1 MSGWRAVEL
10 DPWTRESLVA
20 RASDPKRERWLEQV
34 RRTGACRHPVRLRGV
49 VRRGDEVVYS
59 TADEPDRALMVR
71 CGNRREA
78 HCPSCAHEYR
88 GDMWQLVYAGL
99 AGGRKGVPES
109 VAEHPQVFATLTAPS
124 FGAVHTIRDDGRSCR
139 CGRGHDEGDPEL
151 GSAID
156 PTTYD
161 YEGAVLW
168 NWHAPA
174 LWNRFVI
181 ELGRVLAARAGLSER
196 EWRQLVRV
204 AFAKVAEFQARGLV
218 HFHVVVRLDGAEDRA
233 MAPGVAVSP
242 AELCAAIRKAAAD
255 VRLEGDAGDGEK
267 VELRF
272 GEQLDTRVLTGAD
285 DGAELSAG
293 RVAGYV
299 AKYSC
304 KSSHEQITCRDAEP
318 DGWREKGV
326 PEHLI
331 EMAAAALRLSER
343 DGLRRIAGW
352 VHMLGFRGHFVT
364 KSRGYSTT
372 LGELRATRA
381 AYRAGQNEPADES
394 DPVGD
399 PIPVLA
405 VWEYVG
411 SGYLSPGDVLLAA
424 GVEASLRAGREALLD
439 LRRGPPG
446 DEPPW

>member
-1 MSGWRAVEL
+1 VSASPVAEL
-10 DPWTRESLVA
+10 DPWTRESLIA
-20 RASDPKRERWLEQV
+20 RVSDPKRERWLEQI

-49 VRRGDEVVYS
+49 VRRGDEIAYS
-59 TADEPDRALMVR
+59 TVDEPDGALMVR
-71 CGNRREA
+71 RGNRREA

-124 FGAVHTIRDDGRSCR
+124 FGVVHTIRDDGRPCR
-139 CGRGHDEGDPEL
+139 CGRRHGADDPML

-156 PTTYD
+156 PASYD
-161 YEGAVLW
+161 YEGAALW

-181 ELGRVLAARAGLSER
+181 ELGRVLAAHAGMSER
-196 EWRQLVRV
+196 AWRGLVRI
-204 AFAKVAEFQARGLV
+204 AYAKVAEFQARGLV
-218 HFHVVVRLDGAEDRA
+218 HFHVAVRLDGAEDRA
-233 MAPGVAVSP
+233 MPPGVGVS
-242 AELCAAIRKAAAD
+242 AGELCAAIREAAAG
-255 VRLEGDAGDGEK
+255 VRLDGDAGDGET

-272 GEQLDTRVLTGAD
+272 GEQLDTRALRGAD

-293 RVAGYV
+293 KVAGYV

-304 KSSHEQITCRDAEP
+304 KSSHEQITGRDDEP
-318 DGWREKGV
+318 DGWSAKGV
-326 PEHLI
+326 PEHLV
-331 EMAAAALRLSER
+331 EMAAAALRVSER
-343 DGLRRIAGW
+343 SGLRRIARW

-372 LGELRATRA
+372 LGELRAARA
-381 AYRAGQNEPADES
+381 AYRAAQNEPAAEPEPEADS
-394 DPVGD
+394 T
-399 PIPVLA
+399 PVLA
-405 VWEYVG
+405 AWEYVG

-424 GVEASLRAGREALLD
+424 GVEASLRAGREALHD
-439 LRRGPPG
+439 LRCRPPC
-446 DEPPW
+446 DEPGW

>member
-1 MSGWRAVEL
+1 MSAPEL
-10 DPWTRESLVA
+10 DPWTRESLIA

-34 RRTGACRHPVRLRGV
+34 RRTGACRHPIRLRGV
-49 VRRGDEVVYS
+49 VCRGDEVVYS
-59 TADEPDRALMVR
+59 TAEEPDAALMVR

-109 VAEHPQVFATLTAPS
+109 VAGHPQVFATLTAPS
-124 FGAVHTIRDDGRSCR
+124 FGAVHTIRDDGRACR
-139 CGRGHDEGDPEL
+139 CGRRHDDGDPEL
-151 GSAID
+151 GCAID
-156 PTTYD
+156 PASYD

-181 ELGRVLAARAGLSER
+181 ELGRVLAAHAGMSECA
-196 EWRQLVRV
+196 WRQLVRV
-204 AFAKVAEFQARGLV
+204 AYAKVAEFQARGLV
-218 HFHVVVRLDGAEDRA
+218 HLHAVVRLDGAEDRA
-233 MAPGVAVSP
+233 MPPGVAVSP

-255 VRLEGDAGDGEK
+255 VHLDGDAGDGETVK
-267 VELRF
+267 LRF
-272 GEQLDTRVLTGAD
+272 GKQLDTRVLTGAD
-285 DGAELSAG
+285 DGAQLSAG
-293 RVAGYV
+293 KVAGYV

-304 KSSHEQITCRDAEP
+304 KSSHEQITSRDAEP
-318 DGWREKGV
+318 DSWRKKGV

-343 DGLRRIAGW
+343 DGLRRIARW

-372 LGELRATRA
+372 LGELRAARA
-381 AYRAGQNEPADES
+381 AYRAAQHELADEPE
-394 DPVGD
+394 DGD
-399 PIPVLA
+399 DSILVLA

-424 GVEASLRAGREALLD
+424 GIEAKLRAGREAMLD